1 MFFRILSFLAKQ
13 EAVGTSIALD
23 SRSQKDEDEKL
34 AKDEEDENAQGNPKV
49 NVIFHP
55 EMQWFLSVSKLQ
67 RISLKI
73 LEECSV
79 KSLTLP

>member
-1 MFFRILSFLAKQ
+1 MAKQ

-55 EMQWFLSVSKLQ
+55 EMQ
-67 RISLKI
+67 
-73 LEECSV
+73 
-79 KSLTLP
+79 